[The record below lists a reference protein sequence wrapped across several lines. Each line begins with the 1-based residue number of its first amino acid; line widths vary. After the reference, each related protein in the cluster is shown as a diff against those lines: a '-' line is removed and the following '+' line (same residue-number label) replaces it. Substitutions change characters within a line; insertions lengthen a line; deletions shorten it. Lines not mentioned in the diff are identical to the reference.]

1 MLYSHNGNY
10 PTLLP
15 DSLLSSTEEEITQA
29 GYVLA
34 TDPPTS
40 VESGYELYWRN
51 NEWVLVKEHELPVLP
66 DLPPLE

>member
-15 DSLLSSTEEEITQA
+15 DSLLSSTEEEIIQA
-29 GYVLA
+29 GYVLVI
-34 TDPPTS
+34 DPPIS
-40 VESGYELYWRN
+40 VDSGYELYWRN
-51 NEWVLVKEHELPVLP
+51 NEWVLVKEHEAPILP